1 MADVLTAGDH
11 PRGIKVRL
19 ADGRVGRVQDMLHG
33 DPTAETTE
41 SLAPAAA
48 GVNGPSRSVQTSGT
62 DQVQHRGATESFQK
76 LKYRD
81 VRLDDQLAAPETE
94 YDLFSF
100 VKVKGKKGRRVD
112 SRAPVETSDVDTADL
127 AALNI
132 TAPVEAQDRESR
144 SKDADVG
151 AIANCPVCGDFKG
164 DETAVSHH
172 IEQDHFG

>member
-19 ADGRVGRVQDMLHG
+19 ADGRVGRVQAMLHG
-33 DPTAETTE
+33 DPVAEITE
-41 SLAPAAA
+41 SSASAAA
-48 GVNGPSRSVQTSGT
+48 GVNGPSRLVQTSGA

-81 VRLDDQLAAPETE
+81 VRLDDQPAEPETE

-100 VKVKGKKGRRVD
+100 VKVKGKKGKRFN
-112 SRAPVETSDVDTADL
+112 SQGPFESGDVDTADL

-132 TAPVEAQDRESR
+132 TAPVEAQDRDSLN
-144 SKDADVG
+144 KDTDVG
-151 AIANCPVCGDFKG
+151 VIANCPVCGDFEG
-164 DETAVSHH
+164 DEMAVSHH